1 MDNKL
6 LAELL
11 FGDIKATVSDIIEKY
26 PRRALPDKAE
36 VTRFSPSPTGYMHI
50 GGLYAAMISSKLARQ
65 SGGVFY
71 LRIEDTDKKREVE
84 HGTDEI
90 IESLKGFGVEF
101 DEGAAA
107 DGESERGEYGP
118 YRQSARREI
127 YRVFAKDLVEKGLAY
142 PCFCTAEELEEIRR
156 RQEAEK
162 LDMGY
167 YGEYAKC
174 RGLTLEEIKQR
185 LAEGKEYVLR
195 LRSPGKVGNKIVCRD
210 IIRGNIEMPENITD
224 VVLLKSD
231 GIPTYHYA
239 HVVDDFL
246 MGTTT
251 VIRGDEWISSYPI
264 HHQLFEVSGLK
275 LPRYAHIAPIM
286 KLDGGENKKRKLSK
300 RKDPEA
306 SVSHYS
312 KQGYPVRSVMEYLM
326 TVASSGFEEWRM
338 KNPDADIS
346 EYRFKLEKMPV
357 SGALFDTDKLNSVSR
372 DVIAKMSEEEIAA
385 QITEWAREHD
395 PILKEYIAASPEK
408 FAESIKLWRYNGK
421 KVRKDV
427 AKWSE
432 LTDMFDYL
440 YCGAP
445 KSLDFD
451 EKISCEKRTEFLKA
465 YIKEYD
471 HNDDSS
477 QWFER
482 VKQVGEPLGF
492 CPNIKE
498 YKAAPESYVGS
509 VADACGI
516 LRAAVTGKRNS
527 PDLYTIMQLIGKEE
541 TLGRL
546 NAACDK

>member
-1 MDNKL
+1 MDNKQ

-11 FGDIKATVSDIIEKY
+11 FGDVKTTVDEITAKY
-26 PRRALPDKAE
+26 PARTLPDKAE
-36 VTRFSPSPTGYMHI
+36 VTRFAPSPTGYMHI
-50 GGLYAAMISSKLARQ
+50 GGLYAALISSKIAKQ

-71 LRIEDTDKKREVE
+71 LRLEDTDKKREVE
-84 HGTDEI
+84 RGADEI
-90 IESLKGFGVEF
+90 ISSLKKFGVEF

-107 DGESERGEYGP
+107 DGEPENGAYGP
-118 YRQSARREI
+118 YRQSHRREI
-127 YRVFAKDLVEKGLAY
+127 YRAFAKDLVEKGLAY
-142 PCFCTAEELEEIRR
+142 PCFCSAEELDEIRKK
-156 RQEAEK
+156 QEAEK

-167 YGEYAKC
+167 YGEFARC
-174 RGLTLEEIKQR
+174 RNLTYEEIEQR
-185 LAEGKEYVLR
+185 VKGGDEYVIR
-195 LRSPGKVGNKIVCRD
+195 LRSPGNAENKITCRD
-210 IIRGNIEMPENITD
+210 VIRGNIEMPENITD

-239 HVVDDFL
+239 HVIDDFL

-264 HHQLFEVSGLK
+264 HHQLFTVSGLK
-275 LPRYAHIAPIM
+275 MPRYAHIAPIM

-306 SVSHYS
+306 SISYYAE
-312 KQGYPVRSVMEYLM
+312 QGYPVESVIEYLM
-326 TVASSGFEEWRM
+326 TIASSGYEEWRI

-346 EYRFKLEKMPV
+346 EYKFKLDKMPV

-372 DVIAKMSEEEIAA
+372 DVIAKLSEQQLAELITAWAA
-385 QITEWAREHD
+385 EHD
-395 PILKEYIAASPEK
+395 ETLTKYINDAPEK
-408 FAESIKLWRYNGK
+408 FADSIKLWKYNGK

-432 LTDMFDYL
+432 LTDMYDYL
-440 YCGAP
+440 YVGAP
-445 KSLDFD
+445 KAHDFD
-451 EKISCEKRTEFLKA
+451 EKIPPEKRKEFIDA
-465 YIKEYD
+465 YIAAYD

-498 YKAAPESYVGS
+498 YKADPDAYVGS

-516 LRAAVTGKRNS
+516 LRAAITGHLNS
-527 PDLYTIMQLIGKEE
+527 PDLYTIMQLIGEQE
-541 TLGRL
+541 TIERL
-546 NAACDK
+546 KKV

>member
-1 MDNKL
+1 MDCKR

-11 FGDIKATVSDIIEKY
+11 FGDIKLTMEDILKKY
-26 PRRALPDKAE
+26 PRRVLPDKAE

-50 GGLYAAMISSKLARQ
+50 GGLYAALISSKLAKQ

-71 LRIEDTDKKREVE
+71 LRIEDTDKKREVA

-90 IESLKGFGVEF
+90 ISSLKKFGVEF

-107 DGESERGEYGP
+107 DGQPEKGLYGP
-118 YRQSARREI
+118 YRQSARGEI
-127 YRVFAKDLVEKGLAY
+127 YHVFAKELVEKGLAY
-142 PCFCTAEELEEIRR
+142 PCFCSAEELDNIRK

-162 LDMGY
+162 LDPGY
-167 YGEYAKC
+167 YGEFAKC
-174 RGLTLEEIKQR
+174 RGLTLEEIEEHIKN
-185 LAEGKEYVLR
+185 KDEYVLR
-195 LRSPGKVGNKIVCRD
+195 LRSPGKVGNRITCRD
-210 IIRGNIEMPENITD
+210 MIRGNIEMPENITD

-239 HVVDDFL
+239 HVIDDFL

-275 LPRYAHIAPIM
+275 IPRYAHIAPIM

-306 SVSHYS
+306 SIQHYFE
-312 KQGYPVRSVMEYLM
+312 QGYPVESVTEYLM
-326 TVASSGFEEWRM
+326 TIASSAYEEWRM
-338 KNPDADIS
+338 KNPDAAMS
-346 EYRFKLEKMPV
+346 EFKFKLEKMPV

-372 DVIAKMSEEEIAA
+372 DVIAKLDEDTLAKM
-385 QITEWAREHD
+385 ITDWAGVYDET
-395 PILKEYIAASPEK
+395 LAGYIADSPEK
-408 FAESIKLWRYNGK
+408 FAESIKLWKYNGK
-421 KVRKDV
+421 KTRKDV
-427 AKWSE
+427 ARWGE
-432 LTDMFDYL
+432 LTEMFDYI
-440 YCGAP
+440 YKGMP
-445 KSLDFD
+445 QSRDFD
-451 EKISCEKRTEFLKA
+451 EKIPPEKRSEFLSA
-465 YIKEYD
+465 YIENYD
-471 HNDDSS
+471 HSDDSS

-498 YKAAPESYVGS
+498 YKAAPDNYIGS

-516 LRAAVTGKRNS
+516 LRAAITGKRSS
-527 PDLYTIMQLIGKEE
+527 PDLYSIIKLIGEEE
-541 TLGRL
+541 TLKRL
-546 NAACDK
+546 RSSI